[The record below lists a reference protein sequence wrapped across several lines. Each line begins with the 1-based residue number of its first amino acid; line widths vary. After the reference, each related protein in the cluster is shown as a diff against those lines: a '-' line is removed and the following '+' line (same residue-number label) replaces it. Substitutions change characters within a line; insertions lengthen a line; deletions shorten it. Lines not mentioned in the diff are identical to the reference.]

1 MNIALLVVIGVLLVV
16 VVIQKIIIEAFSLYI
31 KENEEI
37 PDEQT
42 ISKYSKKATKKNFH
56 IPS

>member
-16 VVIQKIIIEAFSLYI
+16 VVIQKIMIEAFSLYI
-31 KENEEI
+31 KENGKI

-42 ISKYSKKATKKNFH
+42 ISKYSKKATKKIFH